1 MKLTWQDIS
10 ESEVLTLAAA
20 QKGQTK
26 ISPVH
31 AGGFR
36 KTSISVPA
44 GERLE
49 LPTFTPLSGFSLIEI
64 NVLRDAELAFSLLQ
78 NDAALTGSITWIRVT
93 LEERAAL
100 NSAVAILGGVAS
112 TLVLETELKGE
123 GSHLM
128 EQTIFFA
135 DGKETFDIFSNAQ
148 LFGKSCVAEVDS
160 RGILAGAA
168 QVRFD
173 GNIRITQ
180 TAKGAR
186 ARLNEHTLL
195 LSNEAKMNAIPGLNI
210 ETNDVF
216 ANHAASMTRVDEEQ
230 LFYAAARGVSEKEAT
245 RAIAEGFLRKLYA
258 DFGSEREIEKSITQ
272 KLAFV

>member
-1 MKLTWQDIS
+1 MLDITPGKS
-10 ESEVLTLAAA
+10 ENFV
-20 QKGQTK
+20 
-26 ISPVH
+26 
-31 AGGFR
+31 
-36 KTSISVPA
+36 
-44 GERLE
+44 
-49 LPTFTPLSGFSLIEI
+49 FTPVPGFSLIEI
-64 NVLRDAELAFSLLQ
+64 NVLRDAGLAFSLLQ

-112 TLVLETELKGE
+112 TLVLETQLKGE
-123 GSHLM
+123 GSRLC
-128 EQTIFFA
+128 ERTIFF
-135 DGKETFDIFSNAQ
+135 GNENESFDIFSNTELSAPNT
-148 LFGKSCVAEVDS
+148 SAEVDS

-180 TAKGAR
+180 AAKGAR

-195 LSNEAKMNAIPGLNI
+195 LSSEAKMSAIPGLQI

-245 RAIAEGFLRKLYA
+245 RAIAEGFLRKLYG
-258 DFGSEREIEKSITQ
+258 DFSCEREIEKSITQ